1 MLKLLMLMRK
11 LGASAVLGNILIS
24 VMIEKLLWSPSM
36 VGRESCSIFSDLIS
50 SL

>member
-11 LGASAVLGNILIS
+11 IGGSAVLGNILVS

-36 VGRESCSIFSDLIS
+36 VGIDRELQYIK
-50 SL
+50 